1 MTKNNYRRLNTEE
14 LASLEKEFIDF
25 LVVNGITAPDW
36 EQMKKENPENSNQMI
51 ELFSE
56 VVFEGIF
63 RKAKFLKIST
73 PKFIYAYQCLADK
86 VVLVGMESED
96 VNADLTK
103 LNFNNANAVKNA
115 SISLLMTE
123 KKYAK
128 KREYELYD
136 MTQNGCEI
144 SDGQLFKSLSL
155 IYMENRN
162 G

>member
-1 MTKNNYRRLNTEE
+1 MAKNNYRRLNTEE

-36 EQMKKENPENSNQMI
+36 EQMKEENPENSDQMV

-63 RKAKFLKIST
+63 RKTKFLKIST
-73 PKFIYAYQCLADK
+73 AKFIYAYQCLADK
-86 VVLVGMESED
+86 IVLVGMESED
-96 VNADLTK
+96 DSADLTK
-103 LNFNNANAVKNA
+103 MDFNNVSAIKNA
-115 SISLLMTE
+115 SISLLMTD

-128 KREYELYD
+128 KREYELFE